1 MTGTRTYRIWCSMW
15 TRCTNPKA
23 IGWKYYGGRGIK
35 VCKRWERFENFLK
48 DMGVA
53 PDDRSI
59 DRKDNDKGYSK
70 SNCRWATAVEQRRN
84 RR

>member
-53 PDDRSI
+53 PDDR
-59 DRKDNDKGYSK
+59 
-70 SNCRWATAVEQRRN
+70 
-84 RR
+84 